1 MRVFN
6 FYQFVNEL
14 VSNKFSIEE
23 QQEILK
29 DIINDL
35 YEMETSDDV
44 RRRPHTDIDVL
55 YGYII
60 LRSPMTLEP
69 GQTVEVRPTNK
80 WPSIEFEDVD
90 KAQFGFS
97 IRIGRSLVIQKIKSR
112 ALEIF
117 KRQTGISLSTMES
130 DEGYLIMAD
139 SKVISFIE
147 SILLFEEYLSDI
159 ELYMSPKY
167 QDLIS
172 IDASDPLKIS
182 IKFEIMVTAG
192 LSIEGTIKLNI
203 ERGFVLGDSNTINGI
218 ERATNENIPVGG
230 DVKYRIS
237 SISGSYKDG
246 TFGEFYD
253 KIKNLKFTFD
263 IDVYDNPDN
272 NVKLFY
278 DVIEK
283 NIISLYRNEVIE
295 LREKIEDELDNLSK
309 YHISSEYTYSSD
321 VNIIEVD
328 LDWKEENYQ
337 FNVVVTSPNV
347 IIQQFGKTISTVD
360 IESLSESIYLLLMDG
375 KLKITQ

>member
-6 FYQFVNEL
+6 FYQFINEL

-97 IRIGRSLVIQKIKSR
+97 IRIGRSIVIQKIKSR

-182 IKFEIMVTAG
+182 IKFEEDV
-192 LSIEGTIKLNI
+192 IKLNI
-203 ERGFVLGDSNTINGI
+203 ERGFVLGDSNTTNGI
-218 ERATNENIPVGG
+218 ERATNENISVGG
-230 DVKYRIS
+230 DVKYKIS
-237 SISGSYKDG
+237 SISGSYKSG
-246 TFGEFYD
+246 PFSEFYD
-253 KIKNLKFTFD
+253 KVRNLKITFD
-263 IDVYDNPDN
+263 IDIHDSPDN
-272 NVKLFY
+272 NVKLVY

-283 NIISLYRNEVIE
+283 NIISLYKNEIIE
-295 LREKIEDELDNLSK
+295 LREKVEDELDNLKS

-337 FNVVVTSPNV
+337 FNVIVTSPNV
-347 IIQQFGKTISTVD
+347 NIQQFGKTVSTVD

-375 KLKITQ
+375 KLKISQ